1 MLSLMQCVLSEL
13 GTWCC
18 TSTTADYKTVCRRV
32 EREGISFLTI
42 SLSNFGKDFEKSL
55 DQGFVGSN
63 QFSGFHFSGGLPAFL
78 QGFLRLV
85 FSRETGRILDVPNI
99 DAIYSVR
106 QITLMWG
113 KMEIPCSEA
122 RVRSAIQ
129 GYIKCEQEVRASDAS
144 LDDNTIQRF
153 QRLGLLLW
161 GDVFQSVD
169 EDIYYG
175 RLIPKHGPGA
185 TADKLKG
192 NLKWVQ
198 REWPERLDK
207 EFSFGD
213 FLVPSVRHIG
223 DISDVLTFLEPGDER
238 PVRVVTVPKTLKT
251 PRIIAIEPTAMQ
263 YAQQGIYAAIQKAID
278 LDQVARGLVG
288 NASQVPNQDMAR
300 KGSRTGTLATLDL
313 SEASDR
319 VSNQHV
325 RILLHHFPNLF
336 RAVDACRSRKA
347 DVPDHGVIR
356 LAKFAS
362 MGSALCFPMEAF
374 VFCTVV
380 FLGIENATMRPLTK
394 ADIRRYLGLVR
405 VYGDDII
412 VPVEFVHAVVEAL
425 QTFGFVV
432 NSNKS
437 FWNGKF
443 RESCGKDFY
452 EGNDVSIVRLRQD
465 IPYRRQHV
473 PQIVSLVSTR
483 NQFYEL
489 GMWQTAAYID
499 SLLERIIPF
508 PIVAETSVLLGRS
521 SYLLR
526 PDSYQDVDKWDSDL
540 HYPLIKG
547 MVVKAPI
554 PASPLDGVPALLKCL
569 ASAEVRVNDLP
580 LVNAGHL
587 ERAGRPLTVDIKQRL
602 ASPY

>member
-1 MLSLMQCVLSEL
+1 MQCVLSEL

-18 TSTTADYKTVCRRV
+18 TSTTTDYKTVCGRV

-55 DQGFVGSN
+55 DQGFVGSD
-63 QFSGFHFSGGLPAFL
+63 QFSGFRFSGGLPAFL

-85 FSRETGRILDVPNI
+85 FSRSTGRILDDPNI
-99 DAIYSVR
+99 DAIFAVR
-106 QITLMWG
+106 QITLMWA

-122 RVRSAIQ
+122 RVRSAIE
-129 GYIKCEQEVRASDAS
+129 GYVKCEQEVRASDAS
-144 LDDNTIQRF
+144 LDENTIQRF
-153 QRLGLLLW
+153 QRLGLRLW
-161 GDVFQSVD
+161 GQVFQSVD

-175 RLIPKHGPGA
+175 RLVPKHGPGA

-198 REWPERLDK
+198 REWPERLDE
-207 EFSFGD
+207 EFPFGE
-213 FLVPSVRHIG
+213 FLTPNARY
-223 DISDVLTFLEPGDER
+223 ISGIVGELTFLEPGDER
-238 PVRVVTVPKTLKT
+238 PVRVVTVPKTLKS
-251 PRIIAIEPTAMQ
+251 PRIIAIEPAAMQ
-263 YAQQGIYAAIQKAID
+263 YAQQSIYAAIQKAID
-278 LDQVARGLVG
+278 LDQIASGLVG

-300 KGSRTGTLATLDL
+300 EGSRTGTLATLDL

-325 RILLHHFPNLF
+325 RMLLHNFPNLF

-347 DVPDHGVIR
+347 DVPGFGVLR

-374 VFCTVV
+374 VFATVV
-380 FLGIENATMRPLTK
+380 YMGIEKALMRPLTR
-394 ADIRRYLGLVR
+394 ADFRRLNGQVR

-412 VPVEFVHAVVEAL
+412 VPVEFVHAVVESL

-452 EGNDVSIVRLRQD
+452 AGVDVSIVKLRKE

-489 GMWQTAAYID
+489 GMWQTASYLD
-499 SLLERIIPF
+499 SLLERLIPF
-508 PIVAETSVLLGRS
+508 PVVAETSVLLGRS
-521 SYLLR
+521 SFLLNA
-526 PDSYQDVDKWDSDL
+526 DSYQHVTKMDPNL

-547 MVVKAPI
+547 MVKKAVI
-554 PASPLDGVPALLKCL
+554 PNSRLDDVAALLKCL
-569 ASAEVRVNDLP
+569 VSAESRVDDLP

-587 ERAGRPLTVDIKQRL
+587 ERAGRPLTVDIKQRF